1 MRELAGQQEWTDT
14 SQVFYTD
21 VYSLEINMVSYETVT
36 MMTPVYDTSQGDPI
50 GMLYVDLDFGTLKQ
64 QMNHMRQGSDIPAH
78 FAILNQRKCFITR
91 RIRRRTIP

>member
-36 MMTPVYDTSQGDPI
+36 MITPVYDTSQREPI
-50 GMLYVDLDFGTLKQ
+50 GMLYVDLDFGALKQ
-64 QMNHMRQGSDIPAH
+64 QMN
-78 FAILNQRKCFITR
+78 
-91 RIRRRTIP
+91 